1 MSDQYERELAAIES
15 VSDAPASKK
24 FFTYAKLSGPGWLQ
38 GAITLGG
45 GSLGGAL
52 FLGSTVGFS
61 AMWVQPLAMICGV
74 IMLSAIAYVTLST
87 GNRPFHAINR
97 HLNPL
102 LGWSWLI
109 ATIMANIVWTMPQFS
124 LATAAIQQ
132 NLLGGAEFNPIL
144 VTIPLLILGLFV
156 NWLYDVGGAGAKAF
170 DLIIKV
176 MVAIIVLSF
185 FAVVIALLSAGQ
197 LPMGKL
203 FGGFIPNPLTLFK
216 PIDTYEPLLAQSQ
229 FRDFWETKI
238 TDQQRDV
245 TFAAFGSAVGINMT
259 FLLPY
264 TLLKKRWGKK
274 HRGLSITDLS
284 IGLFVPFFLATSCVV
299 IASASSFHGKAE
311 FKTITEFGKTFTVEQ
326 QLEAINKDTKQD
338 GSVLLAEVGP
348 DTVYLGHEKPKDL
361 FDKTV
366 SLADLQLAEMLR
378 KRDAGA
384 LAITLEP
391 FAGKAISQKIFGLG
405 VLGMAVSTII
415 ILMLMNGLAFQ
426 EAFSSDRKPGS
437 DDDNSSTPNINNN
450 KALYF
455 LGCTISGLSGCMF
468 PLLWTGDSKAALV
481 VPTSVIGGSLIPI
494 AYFTF
499 FLMMNSKKI
508 LGKHR
513 PEGKARL
520 IWNALMIFATTI
532 ATLGSVWVLEGKTSK
547 DGWEGN
553 FAKGGLAFLLLLL
566 VVGTISFFLKE
577 KKGLNPES

>member
-1 MSDQYERELAAIES
+1 MPDPISDSYERELATIES
-15 VSDAPASKK
+15 VADASPAKK

-45 GSLGGAL
+45 GSLAGAL
-52 FLGSTVGFS
+52 FLGSTVGFG
-61 AMWVQPLAMICGV
+61 AMWVQPLAMICGI

-87 GNRPFHAINR
+87 GDRPFHAINR

-102 LGWSWLI
+102 LGWAWLI
-109 ATIMANIVWTMPQFS
+109 ATIMANIVWTMPQFA
-124 LATAAIQQ
+124 LATASIQQ
-132 NLLGGAEFNPIL
+132 NLLGGANFSPTL

-156 NWLYDVGGAGAKAF
+156 NWLYQSGGQGAKAF
-170 DLIIKV
+170 DLIIKM
-176 MVAIIVLSF
+176 MVAIIILSF
-185 FAVVIALLSAGQ
+185 MAVVIALLSSGQ
-197 LPMGKL
+197 LPLAKIL
-203 FGGFIPNPLTLFK
+203 GGYIPNPLGLFK
-216 PIDTYEPLLAQSQ
+216 PSPTYDALIAQSS
-229 FRDFWETKI
+229 FSEYWTSKI

-284 IGLFVPFFLATSCVV
+284 IGLFIPFFLATSCVV

-311 FKTITEFGKTFTVEQ
+311 LPTGAELDTAKVAVTETMG
-326 QLEAINKDTKQD
+326 
-338 GSVLLAEVGP
+338 AEV
-348 DTVYLGHEKPKDL
+348 
-361 FDKTV
+361 
-366 SLADLQLAEMLR
+366 LAGKQVGNADILLSAMLK

-391 FAGKAISQKIFGLG
+391 FAGKVVSQRIFGIG

-426 EAFSSDRKPGS
+426 EAFSKSPQNDLPRQPTNKA
-437 DDDNSSTPNINNN
+437 NINDN
-450 KALYF
+450 KAIFF
-455 LGCTISGLSGCMF
+455 LGCSISGLSGCLF
-468 PLLWTGDSKAALV
+468 PLLWTGDSKAALAI
-481 VPTSVIGGSLIPI
+481 PTSVIGGSLIPI

-508 LGKHR
+508 LGEAR

-520 IWNALMIFATTI
+520 IWNSLMIFATTI
-532 ATLGSVWVLEGKTSK
+532 ATLGSIWVLEGKTHLP
-547 DGWEGN
+547 GWKGN
-553 FAKGGLAFLLLLL
+553 VGWGGLIFLLILFI
-566 VVGTISFFLKE
+566 VGTLSFFKNE
-577 KKGLNPES
+577 KKA